1 MCIIFSVLMQSVKG
15 DIRSE
20 RNNVQSHDMVMFFA
34 VAYFFTGYQRCLL
47 MKNKVHDSTFAS
59 ILKVLPTLN

>member
-1 MCIIFSVLMQSVKG
+1 MCVVLSVLMQSVKD

-34 VAYFFTGYQRCLL
+34 VAYFFTGYQRCIL
-47 MKNKVHDSTFAS
+47 MRNKVHDPTSTP